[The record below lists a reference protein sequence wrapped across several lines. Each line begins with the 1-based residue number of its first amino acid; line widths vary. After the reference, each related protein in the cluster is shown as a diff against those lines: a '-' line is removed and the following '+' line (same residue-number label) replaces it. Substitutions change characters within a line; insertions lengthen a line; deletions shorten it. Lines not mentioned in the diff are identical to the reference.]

1 MKVGVSV
8 SKEPW
13 KIMRA
18 KKATQREKN
27 VNVHKIFK

>member
-18 KKATQREKN
+18 KKATKGKKCKCTQN
-27 VNVHKIFK
+27 I